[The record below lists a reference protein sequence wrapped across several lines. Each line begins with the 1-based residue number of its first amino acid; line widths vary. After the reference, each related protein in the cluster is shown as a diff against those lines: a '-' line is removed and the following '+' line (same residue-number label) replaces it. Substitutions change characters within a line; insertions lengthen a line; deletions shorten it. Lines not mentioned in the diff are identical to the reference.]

1 MDEET
6 LTGKMIGLMDAR
18 DEIWRQLELACPAL
32 QGASWRVPIGDLRT
46 CYWRY
51 DAPMDGGRRSLVY
64 SRSEE
69 AVTSKVRL
77 EDTSVAAVRELWR
90 PQGEDFVMLL
100 VDDGS
105 DPGRCRL
112 VVLWAT
118 NEREVEA

>member
-6 LTGKMIGLMDAR
+6 MTGKMVALMDAR
-18 DEIWRQLELACPAL
+18 EEIWRQLELACPAL
-32 QGASWRVPIGDLRT
+32 QGASWKVPLGDLRT

-51 DAPMDGGRRSLVY
+51 VVPTGGGSKSLVY
-64 SRSEE
+64 SWSEE

-77 EDTSVAAVRELWR
+77 EDTSVVTAREFWR
-90 PQGEDFVMLL
+90 PHGQDFVMLL
-100 VDDGS
+100 VDDS